1 MKHMTM
7 GHGVEDDAQR
17 PPTAVKS
24 CSHCG
29 HSNALSAAFCGECG
43 HPLPAGRP
51 CPGCGFTGNPS
62 QATFC
67 VQCGGALGDRRPSI
81 PYTWLGGLALVVVAV
96 TILWHTGL
104 VREWFAGGPISSNQ
118 PLSTPTAT
126 PSTEPELAVPVGEK
140 AEITATSAPPTGTPT
155 PIQPTQVRTPT
166 ATSTSTPVPLPTP
179 SPTAT
184 PTREP
189 VLVYQQVPL
198 GAAANATLDFESPPV
213 GDTTLGGVPYQL
225 SGAVF
230 KSQASP
236 SPDSGY
242 PTSVRLPVDVS
253 QAHRV
258 HLLLNTG
265 NGLNQ
270 FNGRTIGQVVAYCD
284 GVAVPV
290 TDLQLGRDVREW
302 HASHNV
308 VSTASRAQQVWTGAL
323 AGFPNLTGFVDM
335 LSLDLPDDCRSGKLT
350 ALEIIDSSTSTVNSL
365 DPALNL
371 VGATVEHYQ

>member
-1 MKHMTM
+1 M
-7 GHGVEDDAQR
+7 
-17 PPTAVKS
+17 
-24 CSHCG
+24 
-29 HSNALSAAFCGECG
+29 
-43 HPLPAGRP
+43 
-51 CPGCGFTGNPS
+51 PS
-62 QATFC
+62 
-67 VQCGGALGDRRPSI
+67 
-81 PYTWLGGLALVVVAV
+81 
-96 TILWHTGL
+96 
-104 VREWFAGGPISSNQ
+104 
-118 PLSTPTAT
+118 
-126 PSTEPELAVPVGEK
+126 
-140 AEITATSAPPTGTPT
+140 
-155 PIQPTQVRTPT
+155 
-166 ATSTSTPVPLPTP
+166 PTP

-213 GDTTLGGVPYQL
+213 GNITLGGVPYRL

-236 SPDSGY
+236 SSDSGY
-242 PTSVRLPVDVS
+242 PTSVRLPVDVP

-265 NGLNQ
+265 NGLNR

-323 AGFPNLTGFVDM
+323 AGFPNLTGYVDM
-335 LSLDLPDDCRSGKLT
+335 LSLDLPDECRGGKLT

-371 VGATVEHYQ
+371 VGAKVEHYQ